1 MSTHHDLPRL
11 LKAHYLLSMLLET
24 LNMEKTQVGVLKQ
37 QLDESCMQLMKLLE
51 GTKNYSQ
58 AEDQLELLFYHNS
71 ETALKEVLRK
81 AVESLDE
88 VTWEL
93 HSRYESAVASSWH
106 G

>member
-1 MSTHHDLPRL
+1 
-11 LKAHYLLSMLLET
+11 
-24 LNMEKTQVGVLKQ
+24 MEKTQVGVLKQ

-51 GTKNYSQ
+51 DTKSYSQ
-58 AEDQLELLFYHNS
+58 AEEKLEQSFYLNS
-71 ETALKEVLRK
+71 EIALKEVLRK
-81 AVESLDE
+81 AAESLEE